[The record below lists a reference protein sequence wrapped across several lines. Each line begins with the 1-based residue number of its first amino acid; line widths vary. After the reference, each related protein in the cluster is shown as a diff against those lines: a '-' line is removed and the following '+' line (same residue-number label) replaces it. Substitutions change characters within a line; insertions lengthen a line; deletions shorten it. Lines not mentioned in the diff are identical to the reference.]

1 MDMLKAILDI
11 EKKAQN
17 IVDTFDSLT
26 QEENEKTQNQLSELE
41 EKADEE
47 IKLQTAELE
56 AKCEEELK
64 SELKEN
70 AKVMQDKTD
79 AMEKNFSENRERW
92 VKEITHRIIGG
103 DEK

>member
-26 QEENEKTQNQLSELE
+26 QEENEKTQKQLSELE

-47 IKLQTAELE
+47 IKL
-56 AKCEEELK
+56 
-64 SELKEN
+64 
-70 AKVMQDKTD
+70 
-79 AMEKNFSENRERW
+79 RR
-92 VKEITHRIIGG
+92 
-103 DEK
+103 

>member
-26 QEENEKTQNQLSELE
+26 QEENEKTQKQLSELE

-56 AKCEEELK
+56 ARCEEELK
-64 SELKEN
+64 SELEEN
-70 AKVMQDKTD
+70 AKVMQDKTG
-79 AMEKNFSENRERW
+79 AMEKYFSETRERW
-92 VKEITHRIIGG
+92 VKEITQRIIGG